1 MQEDYKSYLTM
12 KKSFNKA
19 PIKSSIKLNL
29 SMNPDLVSSQQ
40 RHIPRP
46 NTTKNDLD
54 QIHAIHFNDNKTM
67 LMELAIK

>member
-40 RHIPRP
+40 SHIPRP
-46 NTTKNDLD
+46 NTIKNDLD
-54 QIHAIHFNDNKTM
+54 QIHAIHFNYNKTM